1 MERQKGRGVSL
12 WALMALALFL
22 GGLALG
28 FMACRQQA
36 EMPQIKETGGV
47 RQVIN
52 PARPL
57 KGTIQVEAEK
67 TFELNPYKVP
77 DFNLKYFWVLMDSQQ
92 IILYD
97 PNEPA
102 AEIFSK
108 DGAYFGSFIRVG
120 QGPGEFPSYTG
131 FFQLDFEG
139 DEIWGV
145 GNMKVARFDRRG
157 QLLGEFKIPDLPAY
171 FLRPDCYLTDLTVM
185 ENNRRVKKLLLK
197 KIDQNGTAATVE
209 LLSGP
214 ELGMIRWSD
223 RAGGFYESY
232 GTDDII
238 WSINKAEA
246 RIAVAVKSDYQL
258 KIFDQDGLKVMEI
271 EVPAERVSISREDK
285 AKLIQALVGKRKGSE
300 EEIKKMLP
308 VYPDKLMIMLNLTY
322 LPGGQMGVFRITAP
336 HRWQLDVFDR
346 EGTYLYA
353 LVFPDR
359 FLEKW
364 SSMDFLES
372 GFSLINTEGEYPVYE
387 EYVIKNCPEIFPQ
400 LKK

>member
-1 MERQKGRGVSL
+1 MEKQKVRGFFPWLSVVFI
-12 WALMALALFL
+12 LFPSIFVL
-22 GGLALG
+22 SFL
-28 FMACRQQA
+28 ACRQQA
-36 EMPQIKETGGV
+36 EKPQVKETGGV

-77 DFNLKYFWVLMDSQQ
+77 DFNWEYFGVLRDKQQ

-102 AEIFSK
+102 AKIFSK
-108 DGAYFGSFIRVG
+108 DGAYLGSFIRVG

-131 FFQLDFEG
+131 FALDFEG

-171 FLRPDCYLTDLTVM
+171 FLRPDCYLTHLTAN

-197 KIDQNGTAATVE
+197 KIDQNGTAAPVE
-209 LLSGP
+209 LLSGS
-214 ELGMIRWSD
+214 ELGLIRWTD
-223 RAGGFYESY
+223 GAGGFSEPY

-238 WSINKAEA
+238 WSMNKAEA
-246 RIAVAVKSDYQL
+246 RIAVALKSNYQL
-258 KIFDQDGLKVMEI
+258 RIFDLDGREVMEI
-271 EVPAERVSISREDK
+271 EVPAERVSISNEDK
-285 AKLIQALVGKRKGSE
+285 GKLLQAGFGKGKVP
-300 EEIKKMLP
+300 EEIVKKMLAA
-308 VYPDKLMIMLNLTY
+308 YPDQLIMLLNLSY
-322 LPGGQMGVFRITAP
+322 LPGGQLGVFRITAP
-336 HRWQLDVFDR
+336 GRWQLDVFDR

-353 LVFPDR
+353 LLFPDQ

-364 SSMDFLES
+364 DALGFFES
-372 GFSLINTEGEYPVYE
+372 GFSLINRDGDYPVYE
-387 EYVIKNCPEIFPQ
+387 EYQIKNCPEIFSSSGR
-400 LKK
+400 

>member
-52 PARPL
+52 PACPL

-77 DFNLKYFWVLMDSQQ
+77 DFNLKYFRVLMDSQQ
-92 IILYD
+92 IILYN
-97 PNEPA
+97 PNEPVA
-102 AEIFSK
+102 KIFSR
-108 DGAYFGSFIRVG
+108 DGAYLGSFIRVG

-131 FFQLDFEG
+131 FWLDFEG

-145 GNMKVARFDRRG
+145 GNMKVARFDRHG
-157 QLLGEFKIPDLPAY
+157 QLLGEFKIPDQSAY
-171 FLRPDCYLTDLTVM
+171 FLRPDCYLTDLTAM

-197 KIDQNGTAATVE
+197 KIDQNGTVATVE
-209 LLSGP
+209 LLSGS

-223 RAGGFYESY
+223 RAGGFSESY

-238 WSINKAEA
+238 WSINKADA
-246 RIAVAVKSDYQL
+246 RIAVAVKSNYQL
-258 KIFDQDGLKVMEI
+258 KIFDQDGQKVMEI

-285 AKLIQALVGKRKGSE
+285 ELLLQAVVGKRKGSE
-300 EEIKKMLP
+300 EVVKKMLA
-308 VYPDKLMIMLNLTY
+308 VYPDQLMVMLNLTY
-322 LPGGQMGVFRITAP
+322 LPGGELGVFRITAP

-364 SSMDFLES
+364 SAIDFLES

-387 EYVIKNCPEIFPQ
+387 EYQIKNCPEIFSSSSH
-400 LKK
+400 

>member
-1 MERQKGRGVSL
+1 MERHKVRGIFPGILV
-12 WALMALALFL
+12 LFIL
-22 GGLALG
+22 FSGLTG
-28 FMACRQQA
+28 CRQQA
-36 EMPQIKETGGV
+36 EKPQVKETGGV

-52 PARPL
+52 PAHPL

-77 DFNLKYFWVLMDSQQ
+77 DFNLKYFWCLRDNQQ

-102 AEIFSK
+102 AKIFSRE
-108 DGAYFGSFIRVG
+108 GAYLGTFIRIG

-131 FFQLDFEG
+131 FALDFEG

-157 QLLGEFKIPDLPAY
+157 QLLGEFKIPDLPVY
-171 FLRPDCYLTDLTVM
+171 FLRPDCYLTGLTVM

-197 KIDQNGTAATVE
+197 KIDQNETTAAVE
-209 LLSGP
+209 LLSGS

-223 RAGGFYESY
+223 RAGGFSESY

-238 WSINKAEA
+238 WSMNKAEA
-246 RIAVAVKSDYQL
+246 RIAVALKSNYQL
-258 KIFDQDGLKVMEI
+258 RIFDQDGRKVMEI
-271 EVPAERVSISREDK
+271 EVPAERVSISNEDK
-285 AKLIQALVGKRKGSE
+285 EKLLQAVLGKRKGPE
-300 EEIKKMLP
+300 ETVKKMLA
-308 VYPDKLMIMLNLTY
+308 VYPDQLMMMLKLSY
-322 LPGGQMGVFRITAP
+322 LPGGQLGVFRITAP
-336 HRWQLDVFDR
+336 GRWQLDVFDR

-353 LVFPDR
+353 LLFPDQ

-364 SSMDFLES
+364 SSLDFFES
-372 GFSLINTEGEYPVYE
+372 GFWLINRDGDYPVYE
-387 EYVIKNCPEIFPQ
+387 EYQIKNCPEIFPP

>member
-12 WALMALALFL
+12 WVLMALALFL

-36 EMPQIKETGGV
+36 EKPQIKETGGV

-57 KGTIQVEAEK
+57 KGTIEIKAEK

-77 DFNLKYFWVLMDSQQ
+77 DFNLKHFWCLRDNQQ
-92 IILYD
+92 IILYN

-102 AEIFSK
+102 AKIFSR
-108 DGAYFGSFIRVG
+108 DGAYLGSFIRVG

-131 FFQLDFEG
+131 FWLDFEG
-139 DEIWGV
+139 DEVWGV
-145 GNMKVARFDRRG
+145 GNMKVARFDRHG
-157 QLLGEFKIPDLPAY
+157 QLLGEFKIQDMPAY
-171 FLRPDCYLTDLTVM
+171 FLRPDCYLTDLTAM

-197 KIDQNGTAATVE
+197 KIDQKGTVATVE
-209 LLSGP
+209 LLSGL
-214 ELGMIRWSD
+214 ELGMISWKD
-223 RAGGFYESY
+223 EPGGYFEPY
-232 GTDDII
+232 GTNDIL
-238 WSINKAEA
+238 WSMNKAEA

-258 KIFDQDGLKVMEI
+258 KIFDQDGQKVMEI
-271 EVPAERVSISREDK
+271 EVPAERVPVSRQDK
-285 AKLIQALVGKRKGSE
+285 EKILQAFSGNRKGQE
-300 EEIKKMLP
+300 ELIKKMLP
-308 VYPDKLMIMLNLTY
+308 VYPDKLMMMLNLTY

-353 LVFPDR
+353 LIFPDR

-372 GFSLINTEGEYPVYE
+372 GFSLINTDGDYPIYE
-387 EYVIKNCPEIFPQ
+387 EYQIKNCPEIFPSAGH
-400 LKK
+400 

>member
-12 WALMALALFL
+12 WVLMALALFL
-22 GGLALG
+22 GVLALG
-28 FMACRQQA
+28 FLACRQQA
-36 EMPQIKETGGV
+36 EKPQVKETGGV

-77 DFNLKYFWVLMDSQQ
+77 DFNLKYFRVLRDKQQ

-102 AEIFSK
+102 AKIFSR
-108 DGAYFGSFIRVG
+108 DGAYLGSFIRVG

-131 FFQLDFEG
+131 FWLDFEG

-145 GNMKVARFDRRG
+145 GNMKVARFDRQG
-157 QLLGEFKIPDLPAY
+157 QLLGEFKIPDQSAY
-171 FLRPDCYLTDLTVM
+171 FLRPDCYLTDLTAM

-197 KIDQNGTAATVE
+197 KIDQNGTVATVE
-209 LLSGP
+209 LLSGS

-223 RAGGFYESY
+223 RAGGFSESY

-246 RIAVAVKSDYQL
+246 SIAVAVKSNYQL
-258 KIFDQDGLKVMEI
+258 KIFDQDGQKVMEI

-285 AKLIQALVGKRKGSE
+285 ELLLQAVVGKRKGSE
-300 EEIKKMLP
+300 EVVKKMLA
-308 VYPDKLMIMLNLTY
+308 VYPDQLMVMLNLTY
-322 LPGGQMGVFRITAP
+322 LPGGELGVFRITAP

-364 SSMDFLES
+364 SAIDFLES
-372 GFSLINTEGEYPVYE
+372 GFSLINTDGDYPVYE
-387 EYVIKNCPEIFPQ
+387 EYQIKNCPEIFSSSSH
-400 LKK
+400 

>member
-1 MERQKGRGVSL
+1 MERQKVRGIFPGILV
-12 WALMALALFL
+12 LFIL
-22 GGLALG
+22 FSGLT
-28 FMACRQQA
+28 ACRQQA
-36 EMPQIKETGGV
+36 EKPQVKETGGV

-57 KGTIQVEAEK
+57 KGTIEIKAEK

-77 DFNLKYFWVLMDSQQ
+77 DFNLKYFWVLRDKQQ

-102 AEIFSK
+102 AKIFSR
-108 DGAYFGSFIRVG
+108 DGAYLGSFIRVG

-131 FFQLDFEG
+131 FWLDFEG

-145 GNMKVARFDRRG
+145 GNMKVARFDRHG
-157 QLLGEFKIPDLPAY
+157 QLLGEFKIPDQSAY
-171 FLRPDCYLTDLTVM
+171 FLRPDCYLTDLTAM

-197 KIDQNGTAATVE
+197 KIDQKGTVATVE
-209 LLSGP
+209 LLSGS

-223 RAGGFYESY
+223 RAGGFSESY

-238 WSINKAEA
+238 WSINKADA
-246 RIAVAVKSDYQL
+246 RIAVAVKSNYQL
-258 KIFDQDGLKVMEI
+258 KIFDQDGQKVMEI

-285 AKLIQALVGKRKGSE
+285 ELLLQAVVGKRKGSE
-300 EEIKKMLP
+300 EVVKKMLA
-308 VYPDKLMIMLNLTY
+308 VYPDQLMVMLNLTY
-322 LPGGQMGVFRITAP
+322 LPGGELGVFRITAP

-364 SSMDFLES
+364 SAIDFLES

-387 EYVIKNCPEIFPQ
+387 EYQIKNCPEIFSSSSH
-400 LKK
+400 